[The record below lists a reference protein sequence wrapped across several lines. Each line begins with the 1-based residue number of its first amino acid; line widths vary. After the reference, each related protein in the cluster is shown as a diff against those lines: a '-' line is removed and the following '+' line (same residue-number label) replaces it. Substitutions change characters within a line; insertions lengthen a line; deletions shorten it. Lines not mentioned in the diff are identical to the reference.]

1 MCKRWAKARAVGAK
15 GMRDQSETG
24 KVHGYQSLQGLETTP
39 EIYCLIPNA
48 IAEH

>member
-1 MCKRWAKARAVGAK
+1 MVGARE

-24 KVHGYQSLQGLETTP
+24 KVQGYQSLQGLETTP